1 MGREGWPSAFFII
14 LEVVMG
20 SRSRREEWFQR
31 GCRDRDAGLLPRSTD
46 SAYWDGY
53 RSGRPLG
60 LDEVIRY
67 FPTLESFLA
76 WRARG
81 VQG

>member
-1 MGREGWPSAFFII
+1 MITN
-14 LEVVMG
+14 
-20 SRSRREEWFQR
+20 SRREDFFQL
-31 GCRDRDAGLLPRSTD
+31 GCRDRDAGLLPQSTD

-53 RSGRPLG
+53 RSGRPPG

>member
-1 MGREGWPSAFFII
+1 MGT
-14 LEVVMG
+14 
-20 SRSRREEWFQR
+20 RSRREEFFQR

-67 FPTLESFLA
+67 FPTLESCLA

-81 VQG
+81 AEG